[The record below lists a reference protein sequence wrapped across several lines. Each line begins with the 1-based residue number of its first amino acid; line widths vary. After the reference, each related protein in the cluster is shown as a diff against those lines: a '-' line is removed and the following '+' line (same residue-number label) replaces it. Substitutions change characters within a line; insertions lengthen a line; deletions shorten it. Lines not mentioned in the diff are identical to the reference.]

1 MRLRAWIR
9 TMRWG
14 GLLLPYEHRSF
25 TEGSESLTLF
35 VAKGEKCWRDSYGK
49 PQCGEQPCDCE
60 PGYVP
65 CPGEDFCCRKITT
78 SIPNRSQ
85 SLNLFS
91 FPARGQKC
99 WRDSY
104 NKTQCGEPPCD
115 GRPGYEP
122 CPGEDFCCR
131 ASTLFMLSCSES
143 LNFLSATGQQCWR
156 DSYNKTQCGNKPCD
170 CDPGYEPC
178 PGEDV
183 CCRTIITFIMDWSG
197 LLNLSYFPAQ
207 GQKCWRDSYNKTQC
221 GEPPCDGIPGY
232 EPCPGEDF
240 CCRAFVLFK
249 LNWFESL
256 NLSSFPAAGQQCWRD
271 SYNKTQCG
279 NKPCDCE
286 PGYEQCD
293 GEDYCCRTTL

>member
-1 MRLRAWIR
+1 MIILA
-9 TMRWG
+9 
-14 GLLLPYEHRSF
+14 LLNR
-25 TEGSESLTLF
+25 SESLTPF

-91 FPARGQKC
+91 FPAQGQKC

-115 GRPGYEP
+115 GRPGYEL

-143 LNFLSATGQQCWR
+143 LNFPSSDRTAVLARLLQQ
-156 DSYNKTQCGNKPCD
+156 
-170 CDPGYEPC
+170 DPM
-178 PGEDV
+178 
-183 CCRTIITFIMDWSG
+183 R
-197 LLNLSYFPAQ
+197 
-207 GQKCWRDSYNKTQC
+207 
-221 GEPPCDGIPGY
+221 
-232 EPCPGEDF
+232 
-240 CCRAFVLFK
+240 
-249 LNWFESL
+249 
-256 NLSSFPAAGQQCWRD
+256 
-271 SYNKTQCG
+271 
-279 NKPCDCE
+279 
-286 PGYEQCD
+286 
-293 GEDYCCRTTL
+293 